1 MNENKRKLD
10 FFHEFI
16 DAVEQKGRVAGSR
29 QTPFLQEVLPYINSE
44 DEPAIIYFGK
54 KEAKI
59 QLNGYLYQEESNTLN
74 LYVVEYE
81 PFIEEN
87 ELPEA
92 TMTSLKEYANK
103 AKRFYTN
110 AETIFKLADRA
121 REEYDVSKMIVDK
134 KSEIEEVNIYV
145 ITSKFYISNKP
156 IDLGIP
162 GVETVNVHIWDMDR
176 IFKLSE
182 AEQGI
187 REFDIHFESEYGE
200 ALEMMAVPKSD
211 NEAGVI
217 DCYIG
222 VIPAKL
228 LAKLYDDWGPKLVER
243 NVRSFLQA
251 RGGTNKGIRDTL
263 KDPEQRELF
272 VAYNN
277 GISSV
282 AKAGDIEQ
290 VGDSNLYKI
299 STLTSWQIVNGGQT
313 TASIHAA
320 YKNDVNLDG
329 VYVQAKL
336 TILNVSEE
344 AIKEQNLQTDR
355 HALEDEMIAKISE
368 YANTQNK
375 INKSDLLA
383 NTRFMADLEKLS
395 RNVWIP
401 TQDNRKEETKWYF
414 ERARGQYMVDIGRR
428 SKGKE
433 QTAFKKMYPKEN
445 VITKVEMAKYFM
457 SWDGYPHVSSKGG
470 EEAFKR
476 FMDLNSQ
483 YWKQSSV
490 TNDEGEITKSIQNI
504 DSDYYKQLIARKIIN
519 SFVTRIVESMNL
531 KGYRANVIY
540 YSVAMLNYLYG
551 KEIDL
556 MEVWNQQTLSDKWE
570 DVVRTIANNALNY
583 LRESAGDQNVTQ
595 WAKKE
600 DCWIGFKKES
610 AAVLSGMI

>member
-1 MNENKRKLD
+1 MNETKRKLD
-10 FFHEFI
+10 FFYEFI
-16 DAVEQKGRVAGSR
+16 DTVELKGRVSGSR

-54 KEAKI
+54 KESKI
-59 QLNGYLYQEESNTLN
+59 QLNGYLYQEEINTLS
-74 LYVVEYE
+74 LYVVDYE
-81 PFIEEN
+81 HFFEET
-87 ELPEA
+87 EMPVA
-92 TMTSLKEYANK
+92 SMTTLKEFANK
-103 AKRFYTN
+103 AKRFFTN
-110 AETIFKLADRA
+110 AETILQLADRSL
-121 REEYDVSKMIVDK
+121 EYFDLAKMIVDK
-134 KSEIEEVNIYV
+134 KDEIEEINIYV
-145 ITSKFYISNKP
+145 ITSKFYLSNKP
-156 IDLGIP
+156 IDLNIP
-162 GVETVNVHIWDMDR
+162 GVETINVHVWDMDR

-187 REFDIHFESEYGE
+187 REFDINFETEYGS
-200 ALEMMAVPKSD
+200 ALQMMQVP
-211 NEAGVI
+211 NNTETGQI

-263 KDPEQRELF
+263 KDVKQRDLF

-282 AKAGDIEQ
+282 AKAGDIQQIGE
-290 VGDSNLYKI
+290 SSLYKI
-299 STLTSWQIVNGGQT
+299 NTLTSWQIVNGGQT
-313 TASIHAA
+313 TASIHQA
-320 YKNDVNLDG
+320 YKNGVDLEG

-336 TILNVSEE
+336 TILNVQEE
-344 AIKEQNLQTDR
+344 LENDYEKIDR

-383 NTRFMADLEKLS
+383 NTRFMSDIEKLS

-401 TQDNRKEETKWYF
+401 TQDNRKEDSKWYF
-414 ERARGQYMVDIGRR
+414 ERARGQYMVDISRR

-433 QTAFKKMYPKEN
+433 QTAFKKIYPKEN

-457 SWDGYPHVSSKGG
+457 SWEGYPHVSSKGG

-490 TNDEGEITKSIQNI
+490 TNDEGEITKSILNI
-504 DSDYYKQLIARKIIN
+504 DSDYYKKLIARKIIN
-519 SFVTRIVESMNL
+519 AFVTIIVESMNL

-540 YSVAMLNYLYG
+540 YTVAMLNYLYG

-556 MEVWNQQTLSDKWE
+556 MEVWKQQTLSNKWE
-570 DVVRTIANNALNY
+570 DIVKVIASNALNY

-600 DCWIGFKKES
+600 DCWKGFIKES
-610 AAVLSGMI
+610 AVVLSGMI

>member
-1 MNENKRKLD
+1 MKETKRKLD
-10 FFHEFI
+10 FLNEFI
-16 DAVEQKGRVAGSR
+16 DTVEKKGRVLGSR
-29 QTPFLQEVLPYINSE
+29 QTPFLQEVLPYISGE
-44 DEPAIIYFGK
+44 DDPAIFYFSK
-54 KEAKI
+54 KDSKI
-59 QLNGYLYQEESNTLN
+59 QLNGYLYQEDVNTLN

-81 PFIEEN
+81 PFLLED
-87 ELPEA
+87 ELPVA
-92 TMTSLKEYANK
+92 SMTSLKEYANK

-110 AETIFKLADRA
+110 ADSLLQLVSPST
-121 REEYDVSKMIVDK
+121 EYYEVTKMIVDK
-134 KSEIEEVNIYV
+134 KNEIEEVNIYV
-145 ITSKFYISNKP
+145 ITSKFYISNKS
-156 IDLGIP
+156 IDIAIP
-162 GVETVNVHIWDMDR
+162 SVETVNVHVWDMDR

-187 REFDIHFESEYGE
+187 REFDLHFESEYGV
-200 ALEMMAVPKSD
+200 ALQMMHVPNK
-211 NEAGVI
+211 NKAALI

-263 KDPEQRELF
+263 KDKRQRELF
-272 VAYNN
+272 IAYNN

-290 VGDSNLYKI
+290 IGDSNLYKI
-299 STLTSWQIVNGGQT
+299 KTLTSWQIVNGGQT
-313 TASIHAA
+313 TASIHQA
-320 YKNDVNLDG
+320 YKNDVDLEG

-336 TILNVSEE
+336 TIIHVPEE
-344 AIKEQNLQTDR
+344 IEKDDVQMDR

-383 NTRFMADLEKLS
+383 NTRFMSDIEKFS

-401 TQDNRKEETKWYF
+401 TQDNRKEESKWYF
-414 ERARGQYMVDIGRR
+414 ERARGQYMVDISRR

-433 QTAFKKMYPKEN
+433 QTAFKKVYPKEN
-445 VITKVEMAKYFM
+445 VITKVEIAKYFM
-457 SWDGYPHVSSKGG
+457 SWEGYPHVSSKGG

-483 YWKQSSV
+483 YWKQSSL
-490 TNDEGEITKSIQNI
+490 TNDDGEVTKSIVNI
-504 DSDYYKQLIARKIIN
+504 DSDYYKKLIARKIIN
-519 SFVTRIVESMNL
+519 TFVTRIVESMNL

-540 YSVAMLNYLYG
+540 YTVAMLNHIYG
-551 KEIDL
+551 KEMNL
-556 MEVWNQQTLSDKWE
+556 MEIWQKQTLSDKWE
-570 DVVRTIANNALNY
+570 DIVRVIANNALNY

-600 DCWIGFKKES
+600 ECWKGFIKES
-610 AAVLSGMI
+610 ANVLSDLV

>member
-1 MNENKRKLD
+1 MNETKRKLD
-10 FFHEFI
+10 FFTEFI
-16 DAVEQKGRVAGSR
+16 DKIEQEGKIVGSR
-29 QTPFLQEVLPYINSE
+29 QTPFLQEMLPFINIE
-44 DEPAIIYFGK
+44 DEPAIMYFSK
-54 KEAKI
+54 KEMKV
-59 QLNGYLYQEESNTLN
+59 QLNGYIYQEDVNTLS

-81 PFIEEN
+81 PFLEEN
-87 ELPEA
+87 DLPVA
-92 TMTSLKEYANK
+92 NMTLLKEYANK

-110 AETIFKLADRA
+110 AEQIFQLADRSM
-121 REEYDVSKMIVDK
+121 EYYDVAKMIVDK
-134 KSEIEEVNIYV
+134 KGEIEEINIYV
-145 ITSKFYISNKP
+145 VTSKFYISNKP
-156 IDLGIP
+156 IDLNIP
-162 GVETVNVHIWDMDR
+162 NVETVNVHVWDMDR

-187 REFDIHFESEYGE
+187 REFDIHFESEYGS
-200 ALEMMAVPKSD
+200 ALQMMHIP
-211 NEAGVI
+211 NENENGLI

-228 LAKLYDDWGPKLVER
+228 LAELYDEWGPKLVER

-263 KDPEQRELF
+263 KDARQRELF
-272 VAYNN
+272 IAYNN

-282 AKAGDIEQ
+282 AKAGDIERI
-290 VGDSNLYKI
+290 GDSNLFNIK
-299 STLTSWQIVNGGQT
+299 TLTSWQIVNGGQT
-313 TASIHAA
+313 TASIHQA
-320 YKNDVNLDG
+320 YKNDIDLEG
-329 VYVQAKL
+329 VYVQTKL
-336 TILNVSEE
+336 TIINVPQEIE
-344 AIKEQNLQTDR
+344 NNDAQMDR
-355 HALEDEMIAKISE
+355 HVFEDEMISRISE

-383 NTRFMADLEKLS
+383 NTRFMSDIEKFS
-395 RNVWIP
+395 RNIWIP
-401 TQDNRKEETKWYF
+401 TQDNRKEESKWYF

-457 SWDGYPHVSSKGG
+457 SWEGFPYVSSKGG

-476 FMDLNSQ
+476 FMDLNSL
-483 YWKQSSV
+483 YWKQSSI
-490 TNDEGEITKSIQNI
+490 TNDEGEVIKSILSI
-504 DSDYYKQLIARKIIN
+504 DNEYYKKLIARKVIN
-519 SFVTRIVESMNL
+519 AFVTEIVESMKL

-540 YSVAMLNYLYG
+540 YTVAMLNYLYG

-556 MEVWNQQTLSDKWE
+556 IEVWQHQALSNKWE

-600 DCWIGFKKES
+600 DCWKGFIKES
-610 AAVLSGMI
+610 AVVLSGMI

>member
-1 MNENKRKLD
+1 MNETKRKLD
-10 FFHEFI
+10 FFYEFI
-16 DAVEQKGRVAGSR
+16 DTVEQKGRVSGSR
-29 QTPFLQEVLPYINSE
+29 QTPFLQEVLPFINAE
-44 DEPAIIYFGK
+44 DEPAIIYFAK
-54 KEAKI
+54 KESKI
-59 QLNGYLYQEESNTLN
+59 QLNGYLYQEEINTLN

-81 PFIEEN
+81 PFLNED
-87 ELPEA
+87 ELPVA
-92 TMTSLKEYANK
+92 NMTSLKEFANK
-103 AKRFYTN
+103 AKRFYSN
-110 AETIFKLADRA
+110 VESILQIADRSM
-121 REEYDVSKMIVDK
+121 EYYDVTKMILDK
-134 KSEIEEVNIYV
+134 KDEIEEVNIYV
-145 ITSKFYISNKP
+145 ITSKFYLSNKP
-156 IDLGIP
+156 IDLTIP
-162 GVETVNVHIWDMDR
+162 GVEIVNVHVWDMDR

-187 REFDIHFESEYGE
+187 REFDIHFESEYGS
-200 ALEMMAVPKSD
+200 ALQMMHVPNNTEK
-211 NEAGVI
+211 GLI

-228 LAKLYDDWGPKLVER
+228 LAKLYDDLGPKLVER

-251 RGGTNKGIRDTL
+251 RGGTNKGIRDSL
-263 KDPEQRELF
+263 KDERQRELF

-282 AKAGDIEQ
+282 AKAGDIKQ
-290 VGDSNLYKI
+290 IGDSNLYEI
-299 STLTSWQIVNGGQT
+299 NTLTSWQIVNGGQT
-313 TASIHAA
+313 TASIHQA
-320 YKNDVNLDG
+320 YKNDVDLDG
-329 VYVQAKL
+329 VYIQAKL
-336 TILNVSEE
+336 TILNIQEE
-344 AIKEQNLQTDR
+344 IENDDVQMDR

-383 NTRFMADLEKLS
+383 NTRFMSDIEKLS

-401 TQDNRKEETKWYF
+401 TQDNRKEESKWYF
-414 ERARGQYMVDIGRR
+414 ERARGQYMVDISRR

-433 QTAFKKMYPKEN
+433 QTAFKKIYPKEN

-490 TNDEGEITKSIQNI
+490 TNDEGEVTKSILNI
-504 DSDYYKQLIARKIIN
+504 DSNYYKQLIARRIIN
-519 SFVTRIVESMNL
+519 TFVTVIVENMNL

-540 YSVAMLNYLYG
+540 YTVAMLNHLYR

-556 MEVWNQQTLSDKWE
+556 MEIWQQQALSNKWE
-570 DVVRTIANNALNY
+570 DIVKVIASNALNY

-600 DCWIGFKKES
+600 DCWKGFIKES
-610 AAVLSGMI
+610 AVVLSGMV

>member
-1 MNENKRKLD
+1 MNETKRKLD
-10 FFHEFI
+10 FFTEFI
-16 DAVEQKGRVAGSR
+16 DKIEQEGKIVGSR
-29 QTPFLQEVLPYINSE
+29 QTPFLQEMLPFINIE
-44 DEPAIIYFGK
+44 DEPAIMYFSK
-54 KEAKI
+54 KEMKV
-59 QLNGYLYQEESNTLN
+59 QLNGYIYQEDVNTLS

-81 PFIEEN
+81 PFLEEN
-87 ELPEA
+87 DLPVA
-92 TMTSLKEYANK
+92 NMTLLKEYANK

-110 AETIFKLADRA
+110 AEQIFQLADRSM
-121 REEYDVSKMIVDK
+121 EYYDVAKMIVDK
-134 KSEIEEVNIYV
+134 KGEIEEINIYV
-145 ITSKFYISNKP
+145 VTSKFYISNKP
-156 IDLGIP
+156 IDLNIP
-162 GVETVNVHIWDMDR
+162 NVETVNVHVWDMDR

-187 REFDIHFESEYGE
+187 REFDIHFESEYGS
-200 ALEMMAVPKSD
+200 ALQMMHIP
-211 NEAGVI
+211 NENENGLI

-228 LAKLYDDWGPKLVER
+228 LAELYDEWGPKLVER

-263 KDPEQRELF
+263 KDARQRELF
-272 VAYNN
+272 IAYNN

-282 AKAGDIEQ
+282 AKAGDIERI
-290 VGDSNLYKI
+290 GDSNLFSIK
-299 STLTSWQIVNGGQT
+299 TLTSWQIVNGGQT
-313 TASIHAA
+313 TASIHQA
-320 YKNDVNLDG
+320 YKNDIDLEG
-329 VYVQAKL
+329 VYVQTKL
-336 TILNVSEE
+336 TIINVPQEIE
-344 AIKEQNLQTDR
+344 NNDAQMDR
-355 HALEDEMIAKISE
+355 HVFEDEMISKISE

-383 NTRFMADLEKLS
+383 NTRFMSDIEKFS
-395 RNVWIP
+395 RNIWIP
-401 TQDNRKEETKWYF
+401 TQDNRKEESKWYF

-457 SWDGYPHVSSKGG
+457 SWEGFPYVSSKGG

-476 FMDLNSQ
+476 FMDLNSL
-483 YWKQSSV
+483 YWKQSSI
-490 TNDEGEITKSIQNI
+490 TNDEGEVIKSILSI
-504 DSDYYKQLIARKIIN
+504 DNEYYKKLIARKVIN
-519 SFVTRIVESMNL
+519 AFVTEIVESMKL

-540 YSVAMLNYLYG
+540 YTVAMLNYLYG

-556 MEVWNQQTLSDKWE
+556 IEVWQHQALSNKWE

-600 DCWIGFKKES
+600 DCWKGFIKES
-610 AAVLSGMI
+610 AVVLSSLI